1 MATVKSLRNTALV
14 LGCWASLAIAQPAA
28 SDTPADYSHAL
39 PLAVSGNNSVVQLRL
54 PQPVYL
60 HARSA
65 DLRDLRVFDGAGKVV
80 PFAIRRSASQ
90 LQASRRALPVTIFPV
105 ANAAAAGSTVK
116 NDFEIKTSADGSV
129 TSVTTR
135 HVSGAATGAPRD
147 RLGALVLDLGKTGAA
162 IDALVFTLPEGQTN
176 YHAQV
181 ELEVS
186 DDLRSW
192 ESLGLSNLSWLL
204 NSEGKALA
212 SDRMEF
218 AARAFRYARLT
229 WQGGAPVLFARI
241 TAESPTQTTVAPA
254 MESVVIAPAAAKF
267 SDDIFYPTPVAIPV
281 RRVNLHFGDR
291 SMVAPSVMG
300 HYVELPALKGATST
314 RWEFRPRLEATV
326 FQFVQGGAVRK
337 SGDIIVDEVHESNW
351 VVRSGGL
358 VKAPPLLQLSW
369 TPDTLVFMAAG
380 PGPYSLNFGRSGAQS
395 AQLPI
400 GQVAPSFTEAE
411 LASLEQAVA
420 GELKV
425 VNARVIDDSAAKQA
439 GKDARNRMLL
449 LWGVL
454 LLGVAVLGVMAWKL
468 IGQMKSGEQ

>member
-1 MATVKSLRNTALV
+1 MTTVTSLRNAILV
-14 LGCWASLAIAQPAA
+14 LGCWASLAIAQPGA
-28 SDTPADYSHAL
+28 SDTPADYSHAM
-39 PLAVSGNNSVVQLRL
+39 PLAVSGKNSVVQLRL

-65 DLRDLRVFDGAGKVV
+65 DLHDLRVFDGAGKVV
-80 PFAIRRSASQ
+80 PFAIRRSAAQS
-90 LQASRRALPVTIFPV
+90 QASRRALPVTIFPV
-105 ANAAAAGSTVK
+105 ANAAAAGSTAR

-135 HVSGAATGAPRD
+135 HAGGPAAGAAPD
-147 RLGALVLDLGKTGAA
+147 RLGALVLDLGNTGAA

-192 ESLGLSNLSWLL
+192 TSLGLSNLSWLV

-229 WQGGAPVLFARI
+229 WQGGAPVRFARI
-241 TAESPTQTTVAPA
+241 MAESPTQTTVAPA
-254 MESVVIAPAAAKF
+254 MASMVIAPAAGRF
-267 SDDIFYPTPVAIPV
+267 SDDIFYPTPIAVPV

-326 FQFVQGGAVRK
+326 FQFVQNGAVRK

-380 PGPYSLNFGRSGAQS
+380 SGPYSLHFGRSEAQS
-395 AQLPI
+395 AQRPI

-411 LASLEQAVA
+411 LETLEQAVA
-420 GELKV
+420 GELTV
-425 VNARVIDDSAAKQA
+425 ASAGVIDDSAARQA

-454 LLGVAVLGVMAWKL
+454 LLGVAVLGAMAWKL